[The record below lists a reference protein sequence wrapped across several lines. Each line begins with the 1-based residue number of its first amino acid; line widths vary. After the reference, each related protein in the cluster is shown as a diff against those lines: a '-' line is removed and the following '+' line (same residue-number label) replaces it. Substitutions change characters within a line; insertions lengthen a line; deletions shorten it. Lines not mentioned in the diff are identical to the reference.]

1 MMGKRDFRL
10 FLPYNAGYCGGPWDA
25 KALKQPRLLN
35 TEIAAK
41 ARKLRVRGFFIVFTL
56 SLSVVRRHN

>member
-1 MMGKRDFRL
+1 MMGKRNFRL
-10 FLPYNAGYCGGPWDA
+10 FLPYNVGYCGGPWA